1 MFRYVEKRPFPIDF
15 VPTPTFSVLSVGVTD
30 DDGVVFQFRSTYTIY
45 ETFRKLQD
53 ENDGMALRLIMTLPH
68 HNVFDSEPYVLEY
81 LKKHPS
87 RFLELGMY
95 GENTFSMVGDPD
107 VHKAMLK
114 ELRDVVLEEF
124 SHFNQMIYIDGT
136 TRKVTGEENAETR
149 VKRAEYDLGVA
160 LFVRAKEEQARRDY
174 IKMSAHVA
182 GNPEPMDEVP
192 ITMAFTLPDVIDA
205 VMKEIEERFKFVDR
219 DDVQPSKDE
228 PLRRQRSGEA

>member
-53 ENDGMALRLIMTLPH
+53 ENAGIGLRLIMTLPH
-68 HNVFDSEPYVLEY
+68 HNVFDSEPYVIEY

-87 RFLELGMY
+87 RFQELGMY
-95 GENTFSMVGDPD
+95 GENTFSMVGDPE

-114 ELRDVVLEEF
+114 ELRDVMLEEF
-124 SHFNQMIYIDGT
+124 SHFNQMIYIDGV
-136 TRKVTGEENAETR
+136 TRKVAGEEDAESR
-149 VKRAEYDLGVA
+149 VKRLEYELGVA
-160 LFVRAKEEQARRDY
+160 LFVRAKEAQAKRDY
-174 IKMSAHVA
+174 IKMSARVA
-182 GNPEPMDEVP
+182 DNPEPQDEVP
-192 ITMAFTLPDVIDA
+192 VTMPYTLPDVIDA

-219 DDVQPSKDE
+219 DDIQHP
-228 PLRRQRSGEA
+228 